1 MFPQKPEITP
11 EEIIAI
17 RRSLGLTQAEA
28 GKLLGGG
35 PSAYAKYEAGTVK
48 PAAAAINLLRLLK
61 THPTML
67 ATLRDTE
74 LSAIAPIASV
84 ISLFEVNSKHI
95 KDLPRENLPTLL
107 RRLLTAE
114 AENYNL
120 PAPYIHVPDDTDTP
134 DGGEDGRITWE
145 DGRGKTRSL
154 PSRRCQFQ
162 LKGGPVQPAQ
172 AGHEVLTKDG
182 TIKGMVREF
191 LEVGGHYIML
201 CTRSYP
207 QQAIEKRVERIQAKL
222 HEAGLHIARDRILF
236 RDANQIA
243 GWINCYPPIAK
254 WVLEKTES
262 GIPDLFQTWSQWDK
276 HAAPPWTEDARLPEF
291 RARLL
296 EQAARPRSIT
306 RVVGPYGIGKSR
318 LTLQALAPIGA
329 GRSISDL
336 VLYADEFEAGP
347 YAISAVIQKLAEMG
361 THTTA
366 VVNHCSP
373 ERHRTLENMALH
385 LDSRLSLITI
395 DTETSG
401 TSSSALELI
410 QVLPPA
416 TTVVEAIIDRVSP
429 ELPREDRR
437 RLVQF
442 SARTPGIA
450 VLVANAWNKRRPL
463 TQAADGSLV
472 DTVVLGRYPHESGLL
487 RETAKLLAIFGKV
500 ESGSRNGG
508 ELDTLAQLG
517 RNLTSDD
524 LHAAMENLINRGVV
538 HRHGKL
544 MHFPFSPVAA
554 WLAERQWREW
564 TRAKW
569 DAILEGSVG
578 PGLSLQAIQRL
589 ALLNNTNT
597 AQKVVVHACQA
608 DGPLDK
614 ALRKSSA
621 SWAAMLTPLA
631 EIDAASVVKLL
642 DRTLEQ
648 NEGELNV
655 RDSTEI
661 VRALSRIAF
670 RSDTFESGARLLLR
684 LAARNEQ
691 EMNSAVHQFISLFPV
706 YLGNTV
712 ASGEERLQFLDEA
725 TDNNRPEEQPVIVE
739 ALTAGLTTHSFSRGV
754 GDEIHGSRPALEPW
768 SPDTNQEIREYISGC
783 ADRIVQFAE
792 RSDEIGN
799 AARANLGKRL
809 HGLVSIGLINTVEQA
824 VARIRNVADCWPE
837 AIDGLGQFISHDAP
851 EKNQAL
857 IRRVRKLI
865 DLLQPQGLESRG
877 RFLVTNLPWDYPS
890 DRKLTH
896 EEQYQ
901 FQVKEVKEL
910 AAEFIKQPGKLKQLL
925 PEMSRGRQRMALEFG
940 RALAGIADTPL
951 NWLEPIASA
960 VADAKGKEQNFDL
973 LCGYLSGINKRYP
986 DAVCNFKRRAAQS
999 PELAPVLPMICQ
1011 HCGIDPSDIRLT
1023 LDALEAG
1030 RLPPDRLRPLA
1041 YSKEFVEVPAA
1052 ETIPLFDWLHDHNA
1066 EAFRVEVH
1074 LLEPYV
1080 CEKPKNLNNCRL
1092 QVRRLAKDA
1101 IRHETPTNGGLLDC
1115 RYEQIMRK
1123 VLEKGWQDP
1132 DARAVALNLAKA
1144 LASIGE
1150 WYQGKLIKPLLPLL
1164 LSKFT
1169 EIVWP
1174 VLGQVI
1180 TSDLASGERFKHI
1193 LGCRHSFDSIKCP
1206 LILKLPEE
1214 ALFEWCHERPDRA
1227 PAFVAGAL
1235 PVLTTYRPDAPDRTL
1250 HPVLYRLLDEF
1261 SDQGDVFRE
1270 INRSIRMYCW
1280 SGWPLARYYELFLG
1294 PLEQLRDKHQ
1304 KKLVRLWAK
1313 HMLPFLLKQIDAAQR
1328 KDEEREAQRD
1338 L

>member
-1 MFPQKPEITP
+1 MSPEKLEIAP

-17 RRSLGLTQAEA
+17 RKSLGLTQAEA

-74 LSAIAPIASV
+74 LSAIAPIASA
-84 ISLFEVNSKHI
+84 INPFEVNSKHI
-95 KDLPRENLPTLL
+95 KDLPREDLPTLL

-114 AENYNL
+114 TEDYNL

-134 DGGEDGRITWE
+134 DAGEDGRITWE
-145 DGRGKTRSL
+145 DGRGKTRFL

-162 LKGGPVQPAQ
+162 LKSGPVQPAQ

-182 TIKGMVREF
+182 TIKSMVRKF

-222 HEAGLHIARDRILF
+222 HEAGLHIARDCILF

-243 GWINCYPPIAK
+243 DWINCYPPIAK

-262 GIPDLFQTWSQWDK
+262 GIPDLFHTWSHWAK
-276 HAAPPWTEDARLPEF
+276 HAAPWIEDARLPEF

-318 LTLQALAPIGA
+318 LTLQALAPIDA
-329 GRSISDL
+329 DRSISDL
-336 VLYADEFEAGP
+336 VLYADEFEADP
-347 YAISAVIQKLAEMG
+347 YAISAVIQKLAKMD

-373 ERHRTLENMALH
+373 ERHRTLENMVLH
-385 LDSRLSLITI
+385 PDSRLSLITI
-395 DTETSG
+395 DAETSG
-401 TSSSALELI
+401 TSSNALELI

-416 TTVVEAIIDRVSP
+416 TTVVEAIIDRISP

-450 VLVANAWNKRRPL
+450 VLVANAWNKRPL

-472 DTVVLGRYPHESGLL
+472 DAVVLGRYPHEPDLL
-487 RETAKLLAIFGKV
+487 HKTAMLLAIFGKV
-500 ESGSRNGG
+500 ESGPENGS

-524 LHAAMENLINRGVV
+524 LHAAMEDLTNRGVV
-538 HRHGKL
+538 HRHGRL
-544 MHFPFSPVAA
+544 MHFPFSPVTA

-569 DAILEGSVG
+569 DAILGGSIG
-578 PGLSLQAIQRL
+578 PGLSLRATQRL
-589 ALLNNTNT
+589 ALLNDTDT
-597 AQKVVVHACQA
+597 AQKVVAHACQA
-608 DGPLDK
+608 DGPLDE
-614 ALRKSSA
+614 ALKKSSA

-648 NEGELNV
+648 NKDKLNI

-670 RSDTFESGARLLLR
+670 RSDTFENGARLLLR

-691 EMNSAVHQFISLFPV
+691 GMNSAVHQFISLFPV

-712 ASGEERLQFLDEA
+712 ASGEARLRFLDEEI
-725 TDNNRPEEQPVIVE
+725 DNNRLEEQPVIVE
-739 ALTAGLTTHSFSRGV
+739 ALTAGLKTHSFSRGV
-754 GDEIHGSRPALEPW
+754 GDESHGSRPALEPW

-783 ADRIVQFAE
+783 TDRIVQFAE
-792 RSDEIGN
+792 RSDETGN

-809 HGLVSIGLINTVEQA
+809 RGLVSIGLINTVEQA

-857 IRRVRKLI
+857 IRHVRKLI
-865 DLLQPQGLESRG
+865 DLLQPQRLESRG
-877 RFLVTNLPWDYPS
+877 KFLVTNLPWDYPS
-890 DRKLTH
+890 DRKLTL

-910 AAEFIKQPGKLKQLL
+910 AAEFIKRPGELKQFL
-925 PEMSRGRQRMALEFG
+925 PKISRGRQRMALEFG
-940 RALAGIADTPL
+940 RALAGTADTPL
-951 NWLEPIASA
+951 DWLEPIASA
-960 VADAKGKEQNFDL
+960 VANAKGKEQNFDL

-986 DAVCNFKRRAAQS
+986 DAVCNFKHQAAQS
-999 PELAPVLPMICQ
+999 PELAPVLPLVCQ
-1011 HCGIDPSDIRLT
+1011 HCGIDPADIRLI

-1041 YSKEFVEVPAA
+1041 SSKEFVEVPAA
-1052 ETIPLFDWLHDHNA
+1052 ETIPLFDWLHDHDA
-1066 EAFRVEVH
+1066 EASRVEVH
-1074 LLEPYV
+1074 LLKPYV

-1101 IRHETPTNGGLLDC
+1101 IRHETPTNGGLLDY
-1115 RYEQIMRK
+1115 RYERIMRK
-1123 VLEKGWQDP
+1123 ALEKGWQDP

-1144 LASIGE
+1144 LANIGE

-1174 VLGQVI
+1174 VLGQAIV
-1180 TSDLASGERFKHI
+1180 SDLASGERFKHI
-1193 LGCRHSFDSIKCP
+1193 LGCRHSFDRIKCP

-1235 PVLTTYRPDAPDRTL
+1235 PVLTSYRPDAPDRTL

-1261 SDQGDVFRE
+1261 GDQRDVFRE
-1270 INRSIRMYCW
+1270 ISRSIRMYCW

-1313 HMLPFLLKQIDAAQR
+1313 QMLPFLLEQIEAARR